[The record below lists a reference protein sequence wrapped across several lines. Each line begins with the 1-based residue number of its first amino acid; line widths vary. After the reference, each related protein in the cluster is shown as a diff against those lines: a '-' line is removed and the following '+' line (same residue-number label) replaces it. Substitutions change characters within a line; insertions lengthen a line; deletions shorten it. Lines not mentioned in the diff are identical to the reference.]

1 MAEITRGPADFLG
14 RVFSEPA
21 SLHGAESAWTRDE
34 YIRAVCSGGYPEVR
48 GLRSPVARSA
58 WYDGYLS
65 TVINRDISDFAEIG
79 KAQAI
84 PRLLGLIAARA
95 GSPLVVA
102 DLARSAGLDRRT

>member
-14 RVFSEPA
+14 RVVSEPA

-79 KAQAI
+79 RAQAI
-84 PRLLGLIAARA
+84 P
-95 GSPLVVA
+95 GS
-102 DLARSAGLDRRT
+102 SA